1 MINVYYKPTFVRQ
14 YKKLPKALQDEVKE
28 KIEIFKQDPKHPFL
42 KTHKL
47 SGRLEGVY
55 SFSVNYAYRIVF
67 EYVGKR
73 EAVLLAVGDHDVYK
87 N

>member
-1 MINVYYKPTFVRQ
+1 MEIYYKPSFIKQ
-14 YKKLPKALQDEVKE
+14 YKKLPKDLQQEVKE
-28 KIEIFKQDPKHPFL
+28 KIALFEKDPRHSFL

-47 SGRLEGVY
+47 SGHLKGFY

-67 EYVGKR
+67 EYLTKKKI
-73 EAVLLAVGDHDVYK
+73 AFLAVGDHDVYK